1 MKIGL
6 YISELLQDYDCVVF
20 PGFGAFTV
28 HAVEAK
34 FDQNTGK
41 LLPPSREI
49 RFNPDIKV
57 NDGILLNHFAQR
69 QEIAA
74 PKAFNEIESL
84 YHEINYRFDHGETI
98 RLEGLGS
105 IKRYEGKIIFEAI
118 PEMGKMPESFGLEP
132 VELKVYDYV
141 DKKPLP
147 DKVVAKSD
155 IPTTRNPKRKNLCW
169 LSLIPVLVSAIFI
182 FWFFGP
188 GKQKEQP
195 GKVVSE
201 TTQSV
206 VALPQVTDTIP
217 EPESDDISSE
227 KETVEVQV
235 HPQEGMFYLVG
246 GSFKTRE
253 NAEQYFEQISKKGY
267 EPVHLG
273 EMGSFHVV
281 AMAVYPSEREAIN
294 AQSKVLRQDS
304 TSGAWVYYIPGLK

>member
-34 FDQNTGK
+34 FDQNTRYI
-41 LLPPSREI
+41 LPPSREI
-49 RFNPDIKV
+49 RFNQDIKM
-57 NDGILLNHFAQR
+57 NDGILMNHFAHRHQ
-69 QEIAA
+69 IAS
-74 PKAFNEIESL
+74 PKAYKEIENHC
-84 YHEINYRFDHGETI
+84 HEINYRLDHGETI
-98 RLEGLGS
+98 GLEGLGS
-105 IKRYEGKIIFEAI
+105 IKRNEGKIIFE
-118 PEMGKMPESFGLEP
+118 PYPDNKKMPEAFGLEP

-155 IPTTRNPKRKNLCW
+155 LPTTRKPKRKNLYW
-169 LSLIPVLVSAIFI
+169 LSLIPVLVAAIFI
-182 FWFFGP
+182 FWLLRP

-195 GKVVSE
+195 AIVVSE

-206 VALPQVTDTIP
+206 VTIPQVTDTI
-217 EPESDDISSE
+217 SDVISSE
-227 KETVEVQV
+227 KETLGVQV

-253 NAEQYFEQISKKGY
+253 NAEQYFEQISKNGY

-273 EMGSFHVV
+273 VMGSFHVV
-281 AMAVYPSEREAIN
+281 AMAVFPSEREAVN
-294 AQSKVLRQDS
+294 AQSKVFRQDS
-304 TSGAWVYYIPGLK
+304 TAGAWVYYTPASK